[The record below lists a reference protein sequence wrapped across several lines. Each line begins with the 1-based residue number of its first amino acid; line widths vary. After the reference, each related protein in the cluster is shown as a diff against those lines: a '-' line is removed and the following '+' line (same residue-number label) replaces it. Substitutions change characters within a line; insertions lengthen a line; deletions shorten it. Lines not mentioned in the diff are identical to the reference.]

1 MFSGSQDLFFAIS
14 VCKTVPD
21 GIDHNITEQGLR
33 QFENVPVFI

>member
-21 GIDHNITEQGLR
+21 GIGSNITEYGLR
-33 QFENVPVFI
+33 QFENVLTFI